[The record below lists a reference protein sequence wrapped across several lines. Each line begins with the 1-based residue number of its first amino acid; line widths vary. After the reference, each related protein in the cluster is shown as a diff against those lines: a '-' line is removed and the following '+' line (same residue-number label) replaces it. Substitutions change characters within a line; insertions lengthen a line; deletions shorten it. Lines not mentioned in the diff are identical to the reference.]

1 MNTSQQQMYSLPDS
15 DLELL
20 SSYIDN
26 RLGAAER
33 AELERRLGAE
43 PRLRAELEDLR
54 ATTTLL
60 RELDPLPLPRS
71 FTLDRATAPRRRSFL
86 SLAWLMQL
94 SGGLA
99 GLALVLMAS
108 LQMMGSM
115 AAPSA
120 SMSSVG
126 SMPTLAPVA
135 ARQTEATQAP
145 AATQEPTMAE
155 VAAAPMAVV
164 AAPTSGPAATA
175 ASLSAAAVAP
185 ASDAVQQTNPVG
197 GSSLPDTHIPVT
209 PAPMPTAKAVP
220 ARAEFPVGL
229 SFGLGVV
236 LLALAIGS
244 FVFTRSRR

>member
-1 MNTSQQQMYSLPDS
+1 MNTSQQQMYSLPDG

-26 RLGAAER
+26 RLGAADR
-33 AELERRLGAE
+33 AKLERRLGAE
-43 PRLRAELEDLR
+43 PRLRAELEDLQ

-60 RELDPLPLPRS
+60 RAIDPLPLPRS
-71 FTLDRATAPRRRSFL
+71 FTLDPATARRRRSFL
-86 SLAWLMQL
+86 SLAWLTQL
-94 SGGLA
+94 SSGLA

-108 LQMMGSM
+108 FQMMSSM
-115 AAPSA
+115 VAPSA
-120 SMSSVG
+120 SMSVG

-135 ARQTEATQAP
+135 ARQMEATQAL
-145 AATQEPTMAE
+145 AATQDPTTAE

-164 AAPTSGPAATA
+164 AAPTPGPAATA
-175 ASLSAAAVAP
+175 ATLSAAAVAP

-197 GSSLPDTHIPVT
+197 GSSLPDTYIPAT
-209 PAPMPTAKAVP
+209 PAPLPTAKTVP
-220 ARAEFPVGL
+220 TRAEFPVGL